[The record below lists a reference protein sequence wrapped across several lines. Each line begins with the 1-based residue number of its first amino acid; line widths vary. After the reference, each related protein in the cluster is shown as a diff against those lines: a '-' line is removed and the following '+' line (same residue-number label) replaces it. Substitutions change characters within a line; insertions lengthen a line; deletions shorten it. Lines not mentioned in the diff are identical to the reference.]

1 MPKAL
6 HLVPI
11 IENNNNND
19 LLLSSSW
26 SLLYERKGPCWEKWR
41 WRNVVSGTILDF
53 PKFFIQKE
61 FNKRERW
68 RRSSEAGRKA
78 LAGRAALGGAAL
90 GGVVLLC
97 PYGQSQS
104 RHRATTIRILPGRGL
119 LKGVGQDIRER
130 DDFEVFRWVGGD
142 VDSGW
147 GGPGE
152 RKLLGFNIRAT
163 RTNLYT
169 NRRTPPLPCAV
180 WAQLSLHAAACSW
193 FLFPYSV
200 CPSKREKDK
209 THHLHRKGLVNYAI
223 NENQISFPTVI
234 WF

>member
-1 MPKAL
+1 MAKAL

-11 IENNNNND
+11 IENNNNK

-53 PKFFIQKE
+53 PKFLIRKE
-61 FNKRERW
+61 FNKRERQ
-68 RRSSEAGRKA
+68 RRSSEAERKA

-90 GGVVLLC
+90 GGAALLC

-104 RHRATTIRILPGRGL
+104 RHRATTIRVLSGRGPP
-119 LKGVGQDIRER
+119 KGVGPRQQKR
-130 DDFEVFRWVGGD
+130 RWFWRFSLSRRD

-152 RKLLGFNIRAT
+152 RRLLGFTIRAT

-169 NRRTPPLPCAV
+169 NRRPSPLPCAV
-180 WAQLSLHAAACSW
+180 WAQLSPHATACSW

-200 CPSKREKDK
+200 CPRKREKNT
-209 THHLHRKGLVNYAI
+209 THYLHRKRLVNYAII
-223 NENQISFPTVI
+223 NENQISLPTVI